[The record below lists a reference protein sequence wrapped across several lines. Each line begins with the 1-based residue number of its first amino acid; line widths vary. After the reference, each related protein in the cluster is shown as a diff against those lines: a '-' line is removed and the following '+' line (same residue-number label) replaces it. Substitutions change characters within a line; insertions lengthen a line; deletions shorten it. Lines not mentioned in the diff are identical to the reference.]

1 MISRLTCE
9 LCDRIV
15 PELTEHHLIPKEKGG
30 KHLDTAMLCTMCH
43 KQIHALYTNREL
55 AARLF
60 SITRLRDDENI
71 KKYLNFIVKIP
82 GDTVIPIKK
91 CKNKRKR
98 A

>member
-1 MISRLTCE
+1 MITRLTCE
-9 LCDRIV
+9 LCERIV
-15 PELTEHHLIPKEKGG
+15 PELSEHHLIPKQKGG
-30 KHLDTAMLCTMCH
+30 KHLDTAMLCEMCH

-55 AARLF
+55 AARLH
-60 SITRLRDDENI
+60 SIKRLKSDDNI
-71 KKYLNFIVKIP
+71 RKYLNFIVRLP